1 MTIKSHINSVD
12 GPLEDL
18 VFSAL
23 GSGVRRRILDLV
35 RRSPGLT
42 VLEIAD
48 GFEMSRFGVRKHLD
62 TLVQAGLLT
71 VERDGRAKRH
81 YLNAVPIQTIYDR
94 WLTKYSRRWAPVLT
108 GLKYRLE
115 GDKQDMS
122 KHRHRYE
129 IYIRATADKL
139 WEALTDG
146 AITRQYYYGSPVESS
161 FEPGAPIIYKHHEDD
176 SVTMISGEIV
186 EAVPGTRLIHTFSF
200 HNDDPPS
207 TVRYEIEENDGTCK
221 LTLVHEFDEINK
233 TYRAV
238 EDGWNP
244 ILSGLKTLLETGEP
258 LNIRMSDG

>member
-1 MTIKSHINSVD
+1 M
-12 GPLEDL
+12 
-18 VFSAL
+18 FSAL

-35 RRSPGLT
+35 RSNPGLT

-48 GFEMSRFGVRKHLD
+48 EFEMSRFGVRKHLD
-62 TLVQAGLLT
+62 TLVEADLLT
-71 VERDGRAKRH
+71 IERDGRSKRH

-115 GDKQDMS
+115 GENQEMS

-129 IYIRATADKL
+129 IYIRTTPEKL
-139 WEALTDG
+139 WQALTDG
-146 AITRQYYYGSPVESS
+146 EITRKYYYGAPVEST
-161 FEPGAPIIYKHHEDD
+161 FKPGDPIAYKHHEDD
-176 SVTMISGEIV
+176 SVTMITGEIV
-186 EAVPGTRLIHTFSF
+186 EAVPGVRLVHTFSF

-207 TVRYEIEENDGTCK
+207 IVRYEIEEDEGTCK
-221 LTLVHEFDEINK
+221 LTVVHEFDEINK
-233 TYRAV
+233 TYRSV

-258 LNIRMSDG
+258 LRIRMSED